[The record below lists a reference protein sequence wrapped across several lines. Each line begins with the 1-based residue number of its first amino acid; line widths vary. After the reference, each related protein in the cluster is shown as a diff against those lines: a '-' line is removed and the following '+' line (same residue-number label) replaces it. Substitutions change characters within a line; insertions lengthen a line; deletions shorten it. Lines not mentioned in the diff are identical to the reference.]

1 MLMRAGYLQFSQ
13 VIESKQKRMA
23 NLIKMLEIPRLMEEH
38 EMRIMGDIMT
48 LMEIIQGKE
57 KI

>member
-1 MLMRAGYLQFSQ
+1 MLMRAAYLQFSQ

-23 NLIKMLEIPRLMEEH
+23 NLIKMLEIPCLMEEH